1 MVDWFSFLGALFGS
15 VVGSLII
22 LGGIVAWD
30 EIEQRKKR
38 KPDVPKPINLG
49 DILESH
55 LEQHIVQN
63 FDTLF
68 SGWSIYALNVNA
80 GNADSGTRPIGVRYR
95 TEAGEID
102 ILCVDEED
110 NFVVIELKR
119 NKAPDKV
126 VAQTDRYIAWVQE
139 NMAQPNQKVRG
150 LIIAKSVD
158 KHLAYILSQ
167 RKNITFWAYSWHL
180 QFDTHAVQTE
190 LMKTNSNVAAIA

>member
-1 MVDWFSFLGALFGS
+1 MDWFSFLGALFGS
-15 VVGSLII
+15 AVGLLII

-30 EIEQRKKR
+30 EFDQRKKT
-38 KPDVPKPINLG
+38 KTDVPKPLSLG
-49 DILESH
+49 DMLESH

-80 GNADSGTRPIGVRYR
+80 GNSDSGTRRIGVRYR

-150 LIIAKSVD
+150 LIIAKSLD
-158 KHLAYILSQ
+158 KRLAYILSQ
-167 RKNITFWAYSWHL
+167 RQNMTFWAYSWCL
-180 QFDTHAVQTE
+180 QFDTNAIQTE
-190 LMKTNSNVAAIA
+190 LMETNSNVSAIA